1 MAGGV
6 NQTAQVVGD
15 ITASLNNA
23 AFQFYQQ
30 NTANIPSVASLANSA
45 YSFETGINN
54 QDNFV
59 FTQNLNADTTALQ
72 NNASQAITAMTNN
85 ANMVAPVYNNLANKS
100 GKQKK

>member
-6 NQTAQVVGD
+6 NQTAQVMAQ

-23 AFQFYQQ
+23 AFRFYQQ
-30 NTANIPSVASLANSA
+30 NTANIPSVSSLANGA

-54 QDNFV
+54 QDNSV
-59 FTQNLNADTTALQ
+59 FAQSMAYYTNALQ
-72 NNASQAITAMTNN
+72 NNASQSINAMINN
-85 ANMVAPVYNNLANKS
+85 SNMVAPIYENLVNQS